1 MANNSQKKVCRLEGF
16 VPGHLETWRLTLL
29 GWSYGYEEILL
40 SIYIFLYQGWISDTF
55 LGR

>member
-29 GWSYGYEEILL
+29 GWSYGNEEILL